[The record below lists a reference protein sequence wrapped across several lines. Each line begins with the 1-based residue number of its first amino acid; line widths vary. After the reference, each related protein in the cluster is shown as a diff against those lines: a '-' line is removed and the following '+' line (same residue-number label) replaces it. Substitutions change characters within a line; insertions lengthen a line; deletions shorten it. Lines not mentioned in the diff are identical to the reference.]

1 MRLLVGY
8 TFTIAFA
15 IECKYFLTSGICV
28 ALFLLVIYDYK
39 IAKRLRFP
47 GNAVSCIVFWLIQFE
62 SSSHLSIQV

>member
-47 GNAVSCIVFWLIQFE
+47 GNAVSCMCFD
-62 SSSHLSIQV
+62 